1 MNDRFV
7 EDLKSR
13 IDIVEVVK
21 KYAELKRS
29 GKNYK
34 CLSPFRNEKTP
45 SFSVSPDKQFWYD
58 FGSSEGGDVV
68 SFLEKAENIS
78 FMEAIEM
85 LADMAGVQVP
95 VSAKNIKGASKE
107 EKNSV
112 AEVHEAACGFFEKEL
127 QKSKKAKEYLEKRG
141 ITLQMI
147 SDWRLGYG
155 GDGKDGLSKYL
166 LSQNFSE
173 KRISESGV
181 SFERDF
187 GDQRMMDRFWGRIMI
202 PIQEPKQKEIIAF
215 SGRDILEREKV
226 GKYVNSPENPL
237 YNKSATLFGLDKARP
252 EIRDKDEVIFVEGNL
267 DVLFAHDLG
276 YKTTVATC
284 GTSLTDAHLR
294 LIKRITKNIIFAFDS
309 DVAGKKATLRGV
321 DMCLKEG
328 LEPWI
333 ISLEDGKD
341 IAEMAVKNPETVHAA
356 VKNKERAL
364 DFLFDRF
371 AAKCLD
377 GTVQGEKKYLDSFFS
392 FLRLCLRPIE
402 VDDFLTKISQKLN
415 RPKSVIESEFH
426 RFVSTYGRGESL
438 NSAKEK
444 TLDTVFKPN
453 NDQLIEA
460 YPYVFGGMLG
470 NKEIPPTELMPT
482 ILFIENLHSEEPDK
496 TVVQKEYDSLLQR
509 FKKKGEDSGRMEAA
523 KKLREQFGN
532 S

>member
-58 FGSSEGGDVV
+58 FGNSEGGDVV
-68 SFLEKAENIS
+68 SFLEKAENIN

-85 LADMAGVQVP
+85 LADMAGVEVP
-95 VSAKNIKGASKE
+95 QSAKNHKGPTKE

-112 AEVHEAACGFFEKEL
+112 AEVHEAACVFFEKTL
-127 QKSKKAKEYLEKRG
+127 QESKEALEYLKNRG
-141 ITLQMI
+141 ITEKMI
-147 SDWRLGYG
+147 ADWRLGYG
-155 GDGKDGLSKYL
+155 GEEKDGLSKYL

-173 KRISESGV
+173 KRIAESGV
-181 SFERDF
+181 AFERDF

-202 PIQEPKQKEIIAF
+202 PIIEPKQKEIIAF
-215 SGRDILEREKV
+215 SGRDILERDKV

-237 YNKSATLFGLDKARP
+237 YNKSGTLFGLDKARP

-276 YKTTVATC
+276 YTTTVATC
-284 GTSLTDAHLR
+284 GTSLTDQHLR
-294 LIKRITKNIIFAFDS
+294 LIKRLTKNIVLAFDS

-333 ISLEDGKD
+333 ISLEEGKD
-341 IAEMAVKNPETVHAA
+341 MAEMAVKDPEAVHSA

-371 AAKCLD
+371 ALRCLD
-377 GTVQGEKKYLDSFFS
+377 GTVQGEKKYLDSFFA
-392 FLRLCLRPIE
+392 FLRLCQRPIE

-415 RPKSVIESEFH
+415 RPKSVMESEFH
-426 RFVSTYGRGESL
+426 RFVNTYGMGDSV
-438 NSAKEK
+438 SHKKEIQSENI
-444 TLDTVFKPN
+444 FKPSR
-453 NDQLIEA
+453 DKFIEA
-460 YPYVFGGMLG
+460 YPYVFSGILG
-470 NKEIPPTELMPT
+470 NKETPPAELMPT
-482 ILFIENLHSEEPDK
+482 ILYIENQFSEEPSKDI
-496 TVVQKEYDSLLQR
+496 VQKEYDSLLLR
-509 FKKKGEDSGRMEAA
+509 FKKKGEDTGRMDAA
-523 KKLREQFGN
+523 KKLRESLGA
-532 S
+532 